1 MGKIKKILEKES
13 ANSAQRIDVYPIT
26 SVKAVYDENNKRLDN
41 IIKELEEK
49 VNSKSSLQGISMTL
63 EDGIYICDIQGYI
76 NTQWTNKGLAVADS
90 EDEVE
95 LEII

>member
-1 MGKIKKILEKES
+1 MGKIKKISEKKY
-13 ANSAQRIDVYPIT
+13 ANSAQRIDVYPVT
-26 SVKAVYDENNKRLDN
+26 STKAVYDENNKSLDN

-49 VNSKSSLQGISMTL
+49 INSKSSLQGISMTL